1 MTNLSSIW
9 SKLLE
14 QGEEGAARTVDA
26 LLDEAVRQRAS
37 DIYLEPWQ
45 DKVAVRFRVDGII
58 HDVAYLPLNHHAR
71 LVGRIKVLSNILTY
85 QREMPQDGRINAE
98 SVTCNKAMRVSTV
111 PTVYGEKLV
120 IRILDVDPRM
130 FSMDALG
137 FRSAITESLR
147 QIISQPYGVLL
158 LTGPA
163 SSGKTTTIYALLNEI
178 LNVRQRATHMVTLE
192 DPVEYRLGHV
202 TQCEVNPHGGFTFG
216 VALRALLRQDPE
228 VIMVGEIR
236 DAETARTAIQAG
248 LTGHFVISTVHSGSA
263 AGVFTRLLD
272 MGVEPY
278 LASSAVMGVLAQRL
292 VRRICLECCEVDS
305 TPDPVLNL
313 CLGIA
318 EDQHPVYHGT
328 GCEKCF
334 QTGYL
339 GRLAIGELLNV
350 NEELSENILGRSRTS
365 ILHQIAVEAG
375 MAPMLQDG
383 LTRVWE
389 GVTTLEE
396 LRRVLPTLAG
406 EPEKEDSRNSV

>member
-1 MTNLSSIW
+1 MTSLNSIW
-9 SKLLE
+9 SELLA

-26 LLDEAVRQRAS
+26 LFDESVRQRAS

-45 DKVAVRFRVDGII
+45 EEVAVRFRVDGII
-58 HDVAYLPLNHHAR
+58 HDVALLPLKHHAR
-71 LVGRIKVLSNILTY
+71 LVGRLKVLSNILTY
-85 QREMPQDGRINAE
+85 QREMPQDGRIDAA
-98 SVTCNKAMRVSTV
+98 SVRCKKAMRVSTV

-137 FRSAITESLR
+137 FRAEITESLR
-147 QIISQPYGVLL
+147 QIVSQPYGVLL

-178 LNVRQRATHMVTLE
+178 LTARQRATHMVTLE
-192 DPVEYRLGHV
+192 DPVEYRLGNV

-236 DAETARTAIQAG
+236 DAETASTAIQAG

-272 MGVEPY
+272 MGVEPF
-278 LASSAVMGVLAQRL
+278 LASSAVNGVLAQRL
-292 VRRICLECCEVDS
+292 VRRICPDCRQPD
-305 TPDPVLNL
+305 TTADPVLKQ

-318 EDQHPVYHGT
+318 EGAQSFYRGA

-339 GRLAIGELLNV
+339 GRVAIGELLTV
-350 NEELSENILGRSRTS
+350 NETLSEIILARSRTS
-365 ILHQIAVEAG
+365 LLHQAALDAG
-375 MAPMLQDG
+375 MIPMLQDG
-383 LTRVWE
+383 LARVRE

-396 LRRVLPTLAG
+396 LRRVLPTRQA
-406 EPEKEDSRNSV
+406 EPESLS

>member
-1 MTNLSSIW
+1 LTGLSSIW
-9 SKLLE
+9 SELLA

-26 LLDEAVRQRAS
+26 LFDESVRQRAS

-45 DKVAVRFRVDGII
+45 EEVAVRFRVDGII
-58 HDVAYLPLNHHAR
+58 HDVALLPLKHHAR
-71 LVGRIKVLSNILTY
+71 LVGRLKVLSNILTY
-85 QREMPQDGRINAE
+85 QREMPQDGRIDAA
-98 SVTCNKAMRVSTV
+98 SVHCKKAMRVSTV
-111 PTVYGEKLV
+111 PTVYGEKFV

-130 FSMDALG
+130 FTMDALG
-137 FRSAITESLR
+137 FRAEITESLR
-147 QIISQPYGVLL
+147 QIVRQPYGVLL

-178 LNVRQRATHMVTLE
+178 LTARQRATHMVTLE
-192 DPVEYRLGHV
+192 DPVEYRLGNV

-236 DAETARTAIQAG
+236 DAETASTAIQAG

-272 MGVEPY
+272 MGVEPF
-278 LASSAVMGVLAQRL
+278 LASSAINGVLAQRL
-292 VRRICLECCEVDS
+292 VRRICPDCRQPD
-305 TPDPVLNL
+305 TTADPVLKR
-313 CLGIA
+313 CLGITEEA
-318 EDQHPVYHGT
+318 QSFYRGT

-339 GRLAIGELLNV
+339 GRLAIGELLTV
-350 NEELSENILGRSRTS
+350 NETLSEIILARSRTS
-365 ILHQIAVEAG
+365 LLHQAALDAG
-375 MAPMLQDG
+375 MIPMLQDG
-383 LTRVWE
+383 LARVRE

-396 LRRVLPTLAG
+396 LRRVLPTRQV
-406 EPEKEDSRNSV
+406 EPEA